1 MAVLMATGNAVNLP
15 TSVLDPVRT
24 LTANIAAELGEA
36 PAGSDHY
43 RVLFLTGVL
52 LFGITL
58 VINLLTE
65 WLVRGGRKRR

>member
-1 MAVLMATGNAVNLP
+1 
-15 TSVLDPVRT
+15 VLDSVRT

-52 LFGITL
+52 LFTITFIVNLSADL
-58 VINLLTE
+58 VI
-65 WLVRGGRKRR
+65 RGIRKK

>member
-1 MAVLMATGNAVNLP
+1 MATGHAVQIPGGL
-15 TSVLDPVRT
+15 LDSVRT

-52 LFGITL
+52 LFTITFVVNLTADL
-58 VINLLTE
+58 VIRG
-65 WLVRGGRKRR
+65 VRRK